1 VGTLSEAVLLACKEL
16 IDDAKLGCA
25 DLVFK
30 DVCLEI
36 LAKARLVLDND
47 EFEELKFF
55 AAERIKED
63 IIPSSGRRTRI
74 R

>member
-1 VGTLSEAVLLACKEL
+1 
-16 IDDAKLGCA
+16 
-25 DLVFK
+25 LVFK

-47 EFEELKFF
+47 EFEELKSF

-63 IIPSSGRRTRI
+63 MIPSSRRKSRI

>member
-1 VGTLSEAVLLACKEL
+1 MLSEVVLLACKEL

-36 LAKARLVLDND
+36 LAKARLVLEND

-63 IIPSSGRRTRI
+63 MIPSSRRKTRI

>member
-1 VGTLSEAVLLACKEL
+1 MSEVVLSACKDL

-25 DLVFK
+25 DMVFK

-36 LAKARLVLDND
+36 LAKARLVLSNED
-47 EFEELKFF
+47 FEELTGFV
-55 AAERIKED
+55 AERIKDEMV
-63 IIPSSGRRTRI
+63 PSAGRRVRV

>member
-1 VGTLSEAVLLACKEL
+1 MSEVLLSACKEL

-36 LAKARLVLDND
+36 LAKARLVLTNE
-47 EFEELKFF
+47 EFEELMVF
-55 AAERIKED
+55 AAERIKESLV
-63 IIPSSGRRTRI
+63 PGSGRRVRI
-74 R
+74 Q